1 MRLFHWSMVA
11 LVSTAIVTGEL
22 GDSLIEYHA
31 RIGYAIMS
39 LLIFR
44 FGWGLVGGRYAR
56 FMTYI
61 RLPRH
66 LIDFLR
72 GGGAQTLGYSPLGG
86 VALFCLFCL
95 LWAQVLT
102 GLFATDDLMFDGPL
116 RGLVGGATSDRLTAI
131 HKIIGPV
138 LIALLFAHLCATAF
152 YKLVLKDNRV
162 WPMIFGDKE
171 VPPDTPDELAGTSGS
186 PVLAV
191 ALLAAGAGIV
201 WYIVTHL
208 GG

>member
-1 MRLFHWSMVA
+1 MVA
-11 LVSTAIVTGEL
+11 LVTGAIITGEL

-31 RIGYAIMS
+31 QLGYAVMS

-56 FMTYI
+56 FMTYL

-72 GGGAQTLGYSPLGG
+72 GEGTQTLGYSPLGG

-95 LWAQVLT
+95 LWTQVLT

-116 RGLVGGATSDRLTAI
+116 RHLVNVAASDRLTAV
-131 HKIIGPV
+131 HKAVGPI
-138 LIALLFAHLCATAF
+138 LIAFLLAHISANAF
-152 YKLVLKDNRV
+152 YKFVLKDNRV
-162 WPMIFGDKE
+162 WPMLFGYKE

-186 PVLAV
+186 PMLAIV
-191 ALLAAGAGIV
+191 LLAAGAGIV